1 MAGSFDGT
9 LKFDTAIDRTGF
21 EKGVSGIGELAKKGM
36 AIVTGAITAASTAIS
51 VLGGYAVSVG
61 KDFESSM
68 AQVIATMGVTK
79 DTINEDGINSYELLK
94 EAAAAA
100 GETTTFSASE
110 AADALNYLAL
120 AGYDAAKAAEALPA
134 VLDLAAAGGMELAR
148 ASDLATDAMAAL
160 GIEATSDNLTEFG
173 DKLAKTASTANT
185 SVAQLGEAILTVGGT
200 AKSLAG
206 GTTELNA
213 ALGVLANRGIKAA
226 EGGTHLRNMIL
237 SLSAPTDTARK
248 ALDSLG
254 VSALDADGNMRPLNE
269 TFADLDKAL
278 AGMSDGDK
286 AAILSD
292 IFNKTDL
299 SAAQALLAGCGEEF
313 DSLTAALNNCDG
325 AMADMAATMNDT
337 LEGDLKSLSSK
348 AEAFGIAIYDNL
360 NAPLRDLAKLGGE
373 YVSQLTAAFKEGGFE
388 GLAEGL
394 GGVLANAVTE
404 LSGYVPK
411 FVEMGVSLVSALVRG
426 LVECSPQIA
435 EAAISAGVQLLD
447 GIMSISGDL
456 LELVYTLEANL
467 MQGFAERVPDIVAS
481 AQSFLVSI
489 VDAISE
495 NYPLMAEASADLM
508 AALIEGFAECLPT
521 ILDAAIN
528 IVVAM
533 GKALIATIPT
543 LIKAV
548 VSAIPLIINALI
560 GCIPDLIDGAVQ
572 LFMAIVD
579 ALPIIIEI
587 LVDELPNIIVAI
599 VEALIEATPQIL
611 EAAGRMFM
619 AIVEALPRVLVAL
632 AAGLGELLGKV
643 GEALGSAIAAVGA
656 WAGEM
661 SAKAGQAAKDFLD
674 NVVEFFK
681 ELPYKIGEFI
691 GEAIENVAS
700 WAVEMGERARSTAKD
715 FLDNIVTFFKELP
728 HRIYENLTAAL
739 DHVVSWGTDLGKKA
753 KTAARDMFN
762 NMVDTIKDLPEKM
775 LETGKD
781 IVKGIWD
788 GITNMG
794 QWIKDKIFGFADGI
808 IDGFKSAFGIHSP
821 STVMRDSIGKFLA
834 EGIGEGFIEGLPN
847 IAEEA
852 REALTNLDLDAPQV
866 GIDIMDPEAVLSNP
880 TELKF
885 SVPKIK
891 APELEISVPDIAI
904 PELEV
909 AVSYEEVPQL
919 QLEAPDFSIPE
930 LEISV
935 PDIDIPELKLIVPN
949 IELPELTVDV
959 PDVEL
964 PKLEISVPDI
974 ELPKLEI
981 EIPDF
986 PKPEPQGEPAPK
998 FDIDT
1003 TDEPK
1008 RSPAITDDAV
1018 SAIGTQILSL
1028 DRYSAA
1034 PSATS
1039 DIINNQYN
1047 YSSSTVNNNGAGA
1060 PEPQPIVLN
1069 AQFVVGE
1076 EVVAE
1081 GVLDIVEPAI
1091 DERQGLRVTMKR
1103 RGVTT

>member
-1 MAGSFDGT
+1 MAGGFDGI
-9 LKFDTAIDRTGF
+9 LKFLTEIDQSGF
-21 EKGVSGIGELAKKGM
+21 KKGISEIGNLAKKGM
-36 AIVTGAITAASTAIS
+36 AIVTGAITAAGTAVS
-51 VLGGYAVSVG
+51 ALGGYAVSVG

-68 AQVIATMGVTK
+68 AQVIATMGITK
-79 DTINEDGINSYELLK
+79 DTIYEDGVTSYELLK

-134 VLDLAAAGGMELAR
+134 VLDLAAAGDLELAR
-148 ASDLATDAMAAL
+148 ASDLVTDAMAAL
-160 GIEATSDNLTEFG
+160 GIEATSNNLTEFG

-360 NAPLRDLAKLGGE
+360 NEPLRDLAKMGGE
-373 YVSQLTAAFKEGGFE
+373 YITQLTDAFREGGFE
-388 GLAEGL
+388 GLLSGL
-394 GGVLANAVTE
+394 GSVLADAVTE
-404 LSGYVPK
+404 LSGYIPK
-411 FVEMGVSLVSALVRG
+411 FVEIGASLVSSLVSG
-426 LVECSPQIA
+426 LIESAPQIA

-456 LELVYTLEANL
+456 LELGYTLIANL
-467 MQGFAERVPDIVAS
+467 MQGFAERIPDIVAS
-481 AQSFLVSI
+481 AQSFLISI

-508 AALIEGFAECLPT
+508 AALIEGFAESLPM

-528 IVVAM
+528 IVISI
-533 GKALIATIPT
+533 GEALIANIPT
-543 LIKAV
+543 LVKAV

-560 GCIPDLIDGAVQ
+560 GCIPDLINGAVQ
-572 LFMAIVD
+572 LFMALVE
-579 ALPIIIEI
+579 ALPIVIETLI
-587 LVDELPNIIVAI
+587 EELPNIIVTV

-611 EAAGRMFM
+611 EAAGQMFM
-619 AIVEALPRVLVAL
+619 AIVEALPQIIVVLVE
-632 AAGLGELLGKV
+632 GLGELLGKV
-643 GEALGSAIAAVGA
+643 GEFLKNIIVSVAQWAVEMREKARQAAKDFLDSIVEFFKDLPHKIGEFIGQAIGHIVA
-656 WAGEM
+656 WALEM
-661 SAKAGQAAKDFLD
+661 REKARNTAKDFLD
-674 NVVEFFK
+674 NVV
-681 ELPYKIGEFI
+681 
-691 GEAIENVAS
+691 
-700 WAVEMGERARSTAKD
+700 
-715 FLDNIVTFFKELP
+715 TFFKELP
-728 HRIYENLTAAL
+728 GKIWDTLTTAIKN
-739 DHVVSWGTDLGKKA
+739 VISWGLELREKA
-753 KTAARDMFN
+753 KNAASDMFHN
-762 NMVDTIKDLPEKM
+762 IVDTIKELPGKM
-775 LETGKD
+775 LDIGKNL
-781 IVKGIWD
+781 VEGLWNGIK
-788 GITNMG
+788 NMG

-808 IDGFKSAFGIHSP
+808 IDGFKGVFGIHSP
-821 STVMRDSIGKFLA
+821 STVMRDSVGRYLA
-834 EGIGEGFIEGLPN
+834 EGIGEGFMEELPGIADEARKALEGL
-847 IAEEA
+847 
-852 REALTNLDLDAPQV
+852 DLGKPSV
-866 GIDIMDPEAVLSNP
+866 EIDMPE
-880 TELKF
+880 
-885 SVPKIK
+885 
-891 APELEISVPDIAI
+891 PD
-904 PELEV
+904 
-909 AVSYEEVPQL
+909 
-919 QLEAPDFSIPE
+919 DG
-930 LEISV
+930 
-935 PDIDIPELKLIVPN
+935 D
-949 IELPELTVDV
+949 
-959 PDVEL
+959 
-964 PKLEISVPDI
+964 
-974 ELPKLEI
+974 
-981 EIPDF
+981 DF
-986 PKPEPQGEPAPK
+986 PKPRRPIPIAP
-998 FDIDT
+998 DALIAI
-1003 TDEPK
+1003 EAQ
-1008 RSPAITDDAV
+1008 RSSFGSTF
-1018 SAIGTQILSL
+1018 
-1028 DRYSAA
+1028 AA

-1039 DIINNQYN
+1039 EIVNNQYTYN
-1047 YSSSTVNNNGAGA
+1047 SGTANNTGADT
-1060 PEPQPIVLN
+1060 EPRHTTIN

-1076 EVVAE
+1076 EVVAD
-1081 GVLDIVEPAI
+1081 GVLDII
-1091 DERQGLRVTMKR
+1091 DGKLDEKQGLRIQMKR